1 MNEVIAALVGLISS
15 VVVSAL
21 SIYGAKKLGIGPS
34 QGQLVT
40 TLKDLSS
47 AQDMR
52 IEQLEDS
59 VKEKDD
65 RIKALEAK
73 VKELEQTVIAQAAAL
88 SNARRGSLN
97 V

>member
-1 MNEVIAALVGLISS
+1 MSEILAAAIGLISS
-15 VVVSAL
+15 VVVSII

-52 IEQLEDS
+52 IEQLEKDS
-59 VKEKDD
+59 GEKDT
-65 RIKALEAK
+65 RIQFLEGR
-73 VKELEQTVIAQAAAL
+73 VKDLEGLVLSQAQTIARL
-88 SNARRGSLN
+88 EKGGN
-97 V
+97 

>member
-1 MNEVIAALVGLISS
+1 MNEVFAAIIGLISS
-15 VVVSAL
+15 LVVSVL

-52 IEQLEDS
+52 IEQLEKS
-59 VKEKDD
+59 NEEKD
-65 RIKALEAK
+65 REIIMLKAR
-73 VKELEQTVIAQAAAL
+73 VTELEQAL
-88 SNARRGSLN
+88 IKKTLADARGSI
-97 V
+97 